1 MADDFG
7 VALIGLRQKM
17 VHVVNKR
24 NNKNYLLLGATPMGR
39 VGGLFVEMRG
49 RDL

>member
-24 NNKNYLLLGATPMGR
+24 KNKNNLLSRAAPMGR
-39 VGGLFVEMRG
+39 LGGLFVEMRG
-49 RDL
+49 SDL